1 MLTTQT
7 SAVALDL
14 LENEIGA
21 TQNSRVV
28 RDLVAI
34 RCKADIK
41 SGNQTKLIRAQSLTF
56 SDWCT
61 EVRELAGERWPEVA
75 DQCATLYA
83 VWGGGATPAQALHML
98 SLILPP
104 KAAA

>member
-1 MLTTQT
+1 MPYGT
-7 SAVALDL
+7 SP
-14 LENEIGA
+14 IGA
-21 TQNSRVV
+21 TQNSRDV

-75 DQCATLYA
+75 DQCATLCA